1 MKMKNTFLFA
11 TLVFLILICKSSAQ
25 QNTNTIM
32 SANAPNSP
40 SQRNVLIGKFAGD
53 ELTSQ
58 PNGVNGDNVFVGF
71 EAGTNSNS
79 YFGFGECSRNT
90 FLGSFSGQNN
100 TRGSDNVFLGF
111 GAGQFYTTG
120 DQNVFIKSIRETIN
134 TTGIPMT
141 GDGNTM
147 VGFQTGDFMQMGT
160 HNSFFGHGA
169 GRRNTD
175 GNYNLFLGH
184 NAGSGNLTGNQNI
197 SLGIGANQE
206 NSIGDGDNNIYI
218 GSYAAQVNNGSRNTI
233 VGYLSGQNLVSGIA
247 NTFLGFVKV
256 PTTSTSILSAGF
268 NLKSSIVLADG
279 NGNQRLFVSQQGNT
293 GIALGNDVIPAN
305 RLDVGGGVVIGRNYT
320 PRLLPNPVEGAIAPS
335 NGLLV
340 EGKVGVGT
348 ISPNNKV
355 EITEGTVGKSGLR
368 FTNLTSSFNPISTQ
382 PTTKF
387 LSVNATGDVVLQNLP
402 SLVSSNEL
410 TSQNNTMTSTMNSL
424 ISNAPIV
431 NSISNSLTNT
441 NELITTVNGVSSA
454 PILLP
459 IPNFSEIDGSITNEL
474 QTLTQSGNIVTLSN
488 GGGSF
493 TLPVFT
499 DTDAQSL
506 TLNGNNLSISNGN
519 TVVLPTYTDTDGQS
533 LTLNGN
539 NLSISNG
546 NTVVLPAYVD
556 TDTDGQSLSLNGN
569 NLSISNGNTVVL
581 PTFVEIDG
589 SITNELQTLTQ
600 SGNVITL
607 SNGGGSFTL
616 PTFTDTDAQSLTL
629 VGNNLTIS
637 NGNTVVLPTYTD
649 TDTDEQSLTLNGN
662 NLTISNG
669 NTVVLPTYTD
679 TDAQSLTLN
688 GNNLTISN
696 GNTVALPTTS
706 VTAGNNITVTGNGTT
721 TPFLISSVDTSLY
734 ANNGSINTATTVN
747 YNRIVDMNN
756 RNIWFNTSTST
767 AHGKIYIGNTT
778 SYPTTTGNYKLFVEG
793 GILTEKVKVALRSTS
808 NWADYVFANDY
819 KLMPLSE
826 VEQFISTNKHLP
838 GVASASDLV
847 KDGIDVVEMQSKQ
860 MEKIEEL
867 TLYVIQQNKKIEE
880 LQKQVQA
887 LIEKTN

>member
-40 SQRNVLIGKFAGD
+40 SQRNVLIGKFAGE
-53 ELTSQ
+53 ELTTQ
-58 PNGVNGDNVFVGF
+58 PNNVNSENVFVGF
-71 EAGTNSNS
+71 RSGNNSNS

-90 FLGSFSGQNN
+90 FLGAFSGLNN
-100 TRGSDNVFLGF
+100 TRGSDNVFLGY
-111 GAGQFYTTG
+111 GAGKFYTVG

-134 TTGIPMT
+134 DTGVPMT

-147 VGFQTGDFMQMGT
+147 VGFQTGDFMQAGT

-169 GRRNTD
+169 GRRNTN

-184 NAGSGNLTGNQNI
+184 NAGSGNLTGDQNI
-197 SLGIGANQE
+197 CLGIGANQE
-206 NSIGDGDNNIYI
+206 TLTGEGDNNIYI
-218 GSYAAQVNNGSRNTI
+218 GSYVAQINSGSRNTI
-233 VGYLSGQNLVSGIA
+233 IGYFSGQNLASGIA
-247 NTFLGFVKV
+247 NTFLGSVKV
-256 PTTSTSILSAGF
+256 PSTPTNALSAGS
-268 NLKSSIVLADG
+268 NIKSSVIVADG

-340 EGKVGVGT
+340 EGKVGIGT

-355 EITEGTVGKSGLR
+355 EITEGTLGKSGLR

-387 LSVNATGDVVLQNLP
+387 LSVNATGDVVLQNMP
-402 SLVSSNEL
+402 NVVSSNEL

-424 ISNAPIV
+424 VSNAPIV
-431 NSISNSLTNT
+431 NSISNSLTSSNQ
-441 NELITTVNGVSSA
+441 LVTTVNGVSSA

-474 QTLTQSGNIVTLSN
+474 QTLTQTGNTITLSN

-506 TLNGNNLSISNGN
+506 ALNGNNLSISNGN
-519 TVVLPTYTDTDGQS
+519 TVVLPTY
-533 LTLNGN
+533 
-539 NLSISNG
+539 
-546 NTVVLPAYVD
+546 

-589 SITNELQTLTQ
+589 STTNELQTLTQ

-616 PTFTDTDAQSLTL
+616 PTFTDTDAQSL
-629 VGNNLTIS
+629 S
-637 NGNTVVLPTYTD
+637 
-649 TDTDEQSLTLNGN
+649 
-662 NLTISNG
+662 
-669 NTVVLPTYTD
+669 
-679 TDAQSLTLN
+679 LN

-706 VTAGNNITVTGNGTT
+706 ITAGNNITVTGNGTT
-721 TPFLISSVDTSLY
+721 TPFLISAVDTSLY

-747 YNRIVDMNN
+747 NNRIVDMNN

>member
-71 EAGTNSNS
+71 RAGTNSNS

-90 FLGSFSGQNN
+90 FLGSYAGLNN
-100 TRGSDNVFLGF
+100 TRGSDNVFLGY
-111 GAGQFYTTG
+111 GAGKFYTTG

-134 TTGIPMT
+134 TNALPMT

-147 VGFQTGDFMQMGT
+147 VGFQTGDFMQSGT

-197 SLGIGANQE
+197 SVGIGANQE
-206 NSIGDGDNNIYI
+206 NLIGEGDNNIYI
-218 GSYAAQVNNGSRNTI
+218 GSYVAQMNNGSRNTI
-233 VGYLSGQNLVSGIA
+233 VGYFSGQNLTSGIA
-247 NTFLGFVKV
+247 NTFLGYVKV
-256 PTTSTSILSAGF
+256 PTTPTSTLSAGF
-268 NLKSSIVLADG
+268 NLKGSIVLADG
-279 NGNQRLFVSQQGNT
+279 NGSQRLFVSQQGNT

-305 RLDVGGGVVIGRNYT
+305 RLDVGGGVVIGRNFT

-340 EGKVGVGT
+340 EGKVGIGT

-355 EITEGTVGKSGLR
+355 EITEGTMGKSGLR
-368 FTNLTSSFNPISTQ
+368 FTNLTSSFNPVSTQ

-424 ISNAPIV
+424 ASTAPIV
-431 NSISNSLTNT
+431 NSISNSLTST
-441 NELITTVNGVSSA
+441 NQLITTVNGVSSA
-454 PILLP
+454 PIILP

-519 TVVLPTYTDTDGQS
+519 MVVLPTY
-533 LTLNGN
+533 
-539 NLSISNG
+539 
-546 NTVVLPAYVD
+546 VD
-556 TDTDGQSLSLNGN
+556 TNTDGQSLSLNGN

-581 PTFVEIDG
+581 PTFVEVDG
-589 SITNELQTLTQ
+589 STTNELQNLTQ

-637 NGNTVVLPTYTD
+637 NGNTVVLPTYID
-649 TDTDEQSLTLNGN
+649 
-662 NLTISNG
+662 
-669 NTVVLPTYTD
+669 TD

-747 YNRIVDMNN
+747 NNRIVDMNN

-767 AHGKIYIGNTT
+767 AHGKMYIGNTT

>member
-1 MKMKNTFLFA
+1 MKMKNTFWFA
-11 TLVFLILICKSSAQ
+11 TLFFLILICKSSAQ
-25 QNTNTIM
+25 QNTNTIL
-32 SANAPNSP
+32 SANAPNSA
-40 SQRNVLIGKFAGD
+40 SQRNVLIGQFAGD
-53 ELTSQ
+53 ELTTQ

-71 EAGTNSNS
+71 QSGTNSNS
-79 YFGFGECSRNT
+79 FFGFGECSRNT
-90 FLGSFSGQNN
+90 FLGSFSGKNN

-111 GAGQFYTTG
+111 GAGQFYTIG

-134 TTGIPMT
+134 ETGIPMT
-141 GDGNTM
+141 GNGNTM
-147 VGFQTGDFMQMGT
+147 VGFQTGDFMQTGT

-169 GRRNTD
+169 GRRNTN

-206 NSIGDGDNNIYI
+206 NLIGEGDNNIYI
-218 GSYAAQVNNGSRNTI
+218 GSYVAQINNGSRNTI
-233 VGYLSGQNLVSGIA
+233 VGYLSGQNLASGIA
-247 NTFLGFVKV
+247 NTFLGYVRV
-256 PTTSTSILSAGF
+256 PTTPTSSLSAGF
-268 NLKSSIVLADG
+268 NLRSSIVVADG

-320 PRLLPNPVEGAIAPS
+320 PRLMPNPVEGAIAPS

-340 EGKVGVGT
+340 EGRVGVGT
-348 ISPNNKV
+348 TQPKNKL
-355 EITEGTVGKSGLR
+355 EITEGTDGKSGLR
-368 FTNLTSSFNPISTQ
+368 FTNLTSSFDPVSTQ
-382 PTTKF
+382 SFTKF

-402 SLVSSNEL
+402 NVVNSNQL
-410 TSQNNTMTSTMNSL
+410 TSQNNTMTSTINSL
-424 ISNAPIV
+424 TSSAPIV
-431 NSISNSLTNT
+431 NSIANSLTST
-441 NELITTVNGVSSA
+441 NQLITSVNGVFSA
-454 PILLP
+454 PITLP
-459 IPNFSEIDGSITNEL
+459 VPNFTEIDGSITNEL
-474 QTLTQSGNIVTLSN
+474 QNLTQSGNVITLSN

-493 TLPVFT
+493 TLPTFT

-506 TLNGNNLSISNGN
+506 
-519 TVVLPTYTDTDGQS
+519 
-533 LTLNGN
+533 
-539 NLSISNG
+539 
-546 NTVVLPAYVD
+546 A
-556 TDTDGQSLSLNGN
+556 LNGN

-581 PTFVEIDG
+581 PTFVEVDG
-589 SITNELQTLTQ
+589 SITNELQNLTQ

-629 VGNNLTIS
+629 
-637 NGNTVVLPTYTD
+637 
-649 TDTDEQSLTLNGN
+649 NGN

-669 NTVVLPTYTD
+669 NTVVLPSYIDTDTDAQSLALNGNNLSISNGNTVVLPTFVEVDGSITNELQNLTQSGNVITLSNGGGSFTLPTFTD

-706 VTAGNNITVTGNGTT
+706 VTAGTNITVTGNGTT
-721 TPFLISSVDTSLY
+721 TPFQISSVDTSLY

-747 YNRIVDMNN
+747 NNRIVDMNN

-767 AHGKIYIGNTT
+767 AHGKIYIGNTA

-793 GILTEKVKVALRSTS
+793 GILTEKVKVALRSTT

-826 VEQFISTNKHLP
+826 VEEFITVNKHLP
-838 GVASASDLV
+838 GVASASELV
-847 KDGIDVVEMQSKQ
+847 KNGIDVVEMQSKQ

-867 TLYVIQQNKKIEE
+867 MLYVLQQNKKIEE